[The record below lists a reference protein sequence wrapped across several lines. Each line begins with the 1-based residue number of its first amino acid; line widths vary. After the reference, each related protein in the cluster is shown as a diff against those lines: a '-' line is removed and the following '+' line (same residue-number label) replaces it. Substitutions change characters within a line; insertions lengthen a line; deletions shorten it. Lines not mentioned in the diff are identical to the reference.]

1 MRQSLVRF
9 VDGVLL
15 VLGYAVKPIIILSVI
30 GFIML
35 AVYLW
40 RTRPS
45 LDSILDKVFLF
56 VDRAAEPIIFMMA
69 LAGTILTIYL

>member
-9 VDGVLL
+9 VDGLFL
-15 VLGYAVKPIIILSVI
+15 VLDYAVKPLIILLVI
-30 GFIML
+30 GCIML

-45 LDSILDKVFLF
+45 LDTILDKVFLF
-56 VDRAAEPIIFMMA
+56 VDRDTEPIIFMMA
-69 LAGTILTIYL
+69 LVGTILAIYL

>member
-9 VDGVLL
+9 VDGVFL
-15 VLGYAVKPIIILSVI
+15 VLGYAVKPIIILLAI
-30 GFIML
+30 GCIML

-45 LDSILDKVFLF
+45 LDTILDKVFLF
-56 VDRAAEPIIFMMA
+56 MDRAAEPIIFMIA
-69 LAGTILTIYL
+69 LVSAILAIYL